1 MKRLNLLILCL
12 FLLASAP
19 AREACAQDAAKTLG
33 SPAPTQPASKAGQ
46 AKKAAAKAQAKKAQA
61 KTDQKK
67 TDQAKKNQPK
77 KSPAGKGQTGKG
89 QAGKGKTT
97 KAQADGRTLSK
108 EELLSPYSPEDAQQ
122 NATRWDFDPTP
133 KARPFA
139 KPEEPSALNLRLGR
153 EEVVDPLTRREVT
166 PKPDPAAAKE
176 NLKNMDLK
184 GAMDKVG
191 GKAEVQMEILKF

>member
-1 MKRLNLLILCL
+1 MKRLILLTLCL
-12 FLLASAP
+12 ILLASTP

-33 SPAPTQPASKAGQ
+33 SPAPAQPASKAGQ
-46 AKKAAAKAQAKKAQA
+46 AKKATPKAQAKKDQA
-61 KTDQKK
+61 KTN
-67 TDQAKKNQPK
+67 QAK
-77 KSPAGKGQTGKG
+77 KSPAGKGK
-89 QAGKGKTT
+89 AA
-97 KAQADGRTLSK
+97 KAQADSRTLTK
-108 EELLSPYSPEDAQQ
+108 EELLSPYSPQDAQQ

-139 KPEEPSALNLRLGR
+139 KPEEPSPLNLRLGR

-166 PKPDPAAAKE
+166 PKPDPSAAKE